1 MKCRF
6 CNADTHVLSTREQH
20 EFILVRRRECEG
32 PEPHRFN
39 TMEVLQQFLSKL
51 GGAAR
56 RKKVLAHFT
65 NGAARRRLALE
76 RRERV
81 RVMQA
86 AGVKQEAIAL
96 ELGVSLAC
104 VRDHAV
110 KLRNG
115 APGKIGRPRKEQR
128 C

>member
-32 PEPHRFN
+32 PDLHRFN
-39 TMEVLQQFLSKL
+39 TLEVLQQYLSKL
-51 GGAAR
+51 SGTAR

-76 RRERV
+76 RREQV
-81 RVMQA
+81 RQMQA
-86 AGVKQEAIAL
+86 AGVKQEAISA

-115 APGKIGRPRKEQR
+115 QPGRIGRPRKVRE
-128 C
+128 